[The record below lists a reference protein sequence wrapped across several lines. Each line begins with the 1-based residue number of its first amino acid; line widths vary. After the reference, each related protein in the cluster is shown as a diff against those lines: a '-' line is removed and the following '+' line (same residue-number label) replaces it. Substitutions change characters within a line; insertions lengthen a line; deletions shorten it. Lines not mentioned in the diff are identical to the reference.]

1 MMFYHMVLQVLPG
14 AVLRPTQL
22 TGFPGPARVKLL
34 MSRQHAP
41 VKETF
46 VTIVT
51 GEPRW
56 HSCGVTEGRPPSTSL
71 HVE

>member
-1 MMFYHMVLQVLPG
+1 MMFYHVVPQVLPG
-14 AVLRPTQL
+14 GVLSPTQL
-22 TGFPGPARVKLL
+22 TGFPGPARVNLL
-34 MSRQHAP
+34 MSRQLAR
-41 VKETF
+41 VIETF

-56 HSCGVTEGRPPSTSL
+56 LSCGVTEGRPPSTSL

>member
-22 TGFPGPARVKLL
+22 TGFPGPARVNLL
-34 MSRQHAP
+34 MSRQLAR
-41 VKETF
+41 VIETF

-51 GEPRW
+51 G
-56 HSCGVTEGRPPSTSL
+56 V
-71 HVE
+71 